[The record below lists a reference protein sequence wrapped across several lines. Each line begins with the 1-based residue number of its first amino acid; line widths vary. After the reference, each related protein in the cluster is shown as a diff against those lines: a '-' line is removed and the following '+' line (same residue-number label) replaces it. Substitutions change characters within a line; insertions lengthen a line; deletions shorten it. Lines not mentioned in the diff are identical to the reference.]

1 LNTKHNFKTSKIDLI
16 MQYTTRERMSTE
28 MGLSV
33 KTFMKRLEK
42 EEIVLAPRER
52 ISPKKQAEI
61 KEKLEGT
68 KTPDDCQ

>member
-1 LNTKHNFKTSKIDLI
+1 

>member
-1 LNTKHNFKTSKIDLI
+1 
-16 MQYTTRERMSTE
+16 MEYTTRARMAAE
-28 MGLSV
+28 MKIDV
-33 KTFMKRLEK
+33 KTLMAKI
-42 EEIVLAPRER
+42 EEEGVELVPRER